1 MCSWSW
7 LQAEQE
13 DACTSIGNLFDES
26 ITEAA
31 DSANFQDFG
40 AADEADLTGLIPS
53 YRFLPSLDKLCCGA
67 ALGSVP
73 GIAKLLHDR

>member
-1 MCSWSW
+1 MSSLCSHAECSSWTW

-13 DACTSIGNLFDES
+13 DDACTSVGNLFDES

-40 AADEADLTGLIPS
+40 AADEADLTGLTPS
-53 YRFLPSLDKLCCGA
+53 YCFLL
-67 ALGSVP
+67 
-73 GIAKLLHDR
+73 